1 MYTHKEYQII
11 LNKLYSYKKIKR
23 YVEYIEE
30 DIISSIDNSLTG
42 YLKNNDNTFE
52 NSIIK
57 LVEDSVFQ
65 ENKKWISAFE
75 ELERNIRDKNVHM
88 TVLSYAFK
96 NNDLRRSDKY
106 VLYQMIKDKKKISKA
121 IYYQIKRNIVLEF
134 LNISV
139 RKGLIDINE
148 RR

>member
-23 YVEYIEE
+23 YVEEIEE
-30 DIISSIDNSLTG
+30 DTISSIDNSLTG

-75 ELERNIRDKNVHM
+75 ELEKNIKDKNLHM

-106 VLYQMIKDKKKISKA
+106 VLFRIFKYICK
-121 IYYQIKRNIVLEF
+121 
-134 LNISV
+134 
-139 RKGLIDINE
+139 E
-148 RR
+148 RFD